1 MRSIL
6 SDSLSNSFNESGCV
20 AAGAD
25 PGSGAALA
33 EPADRGFPAGLLESI
48 QFEGPV
54 APEKQN
60 EFKADFCNELTRL
73 EQWAHDHRWPLA
85 PVSQLHVIVSDRYR
99 ISKSLVPAWSG
110 RPGHMEFPTWRV
122 EARKSAIAHELVHV
136 FYPNAN
142 RFLAEG
148 FAVYL
153 QDEIGGNPAFPNF
166 GRPLHALVLEHLRG
180 TLGECTQGDAT
191 SLDSL
196 QLTALD
202 AIGTPSPL
210 TLRLGNVCFGEEP
223 KGQGFIYP
231 IAGSF
236 MQHLVES
243 RGLASFRAL
252 YERTPLEP
260 LHQDAGPV
268 SRWAEVYGA
277 SLATLEYEWKSM
289 IAGRQG

>member
-6 SDSLSNSFNESGCV
+6 SESLSVTFSELGCV
-20 AAGAD
+20 PAEAD
-25 PGSGAALA
+25 PGSGAALV
-33 EPADRGFPAGLLESI
+33 PRDRGFREGLLESI
-48 QFEGPV
+48 QFEGLI
-54 APEKQN
+54 APEKQSD
-60 EFKADFCNELTRL
+60 FKADFGNEVARL
-73 EQWAHDHRWPLA
+73 EQWAQDHDWPLA
-85 PVSQLHVIVSDRYR
+85 PVSKLHVIVSDRYR

-122 EARKSAIAHELVHV
+122 EARKAAIAHELVHV

-153 QDEIGGNPAFPNF
+153 QDKIGGNPAFPNF
-166 GRPLHALVLEHLRG
+166 GRPLHALVLERLRG
-180 TLGECTQGDAT
+180 TLGEC
-191 SLDSL
+191 LDSL
-196 QLTALD
+196 QLAALD

-236 MQHLVES
+236 VQHLIES

-252 YERTPLEP
+252 YARTPLEP
-260 LHQDAGPV
+260 LHQDAGKV
-268 SRWAEVYGA
+268 SRWAEVYNA
-277 SLATLEYEWKSM
+277 PLATLEFEWKSM